1 MATLKQLKDAYQEM
15 IDVMELT
22 ENKKP
27 IEIPD
32 DADEDYLVEKIK
44 AASEYIDPAID
55 QFSKKT
61 LTVLDELSE
70 EEEEEEEEAP
80 SAPKKKGKKPEKAGE
95 PGKPGIIATI
105 VKAIEDSG
113 KKGITKTEILEILK
127 EEFPDRNEDSMKN
140 TINVQVPARIQKE
153 KFKLE
158 KLEGERWTKA
168 KN

>member
-1 MATLKQLKDAYQEM
+1 MYA
-15 IDVMELT
+15 ELIRKRT
-22 ENKKP
+22 
-27 IEIPD
+27 IEID
-32 DADEDYLVEKIK
+32 DIDEDYLVEKIK
-44 AASEYIDPAID
+44 AASEFIDPTTD

-70 EEEEEEEEAP
+70 EEEEEEEAP
-80 SAPKKKGKKPEKAGE
+80 PAPKKKGKKPEKAGE

-153 KFKLE
+153 KFNLE